1 MGLFVKKNYILFFT
15 FLVLTAFIFSGVS
28 YSKGMPSM
36 PNQNNAEKFGDLLND
51 NNHGQKIKDI
61 NIQKNQ
67 EKQEIQNEFKNEIQ
81 EKNEIK
87 NNDGSETDATNAEN
101 QANQLKQEK
110 QEVNKYYTE
119 ELKANGKENK
129 E

>member
-1 MGLFVKKNYILFFT
+1 VRKVGLSVMRTYILFFIFFT
-15 FLVLTAFIFSGVS
+15 LTAFIFSGLS
-28 YSKGMPSM
+28 YSKGMPNV
-36 PNQNNAEKFGDLLND
+36 PNQNNLEKFED
-51 NNHGQKIKDI
+51 NHGQKIKEI

-67 EKQEIQNEFKNEIQ
+67 EKKEIQNEFKNEIQ

-87 NNDGSETDATNAEN
+87 NNSGSETDTTNAEN
-101 QANQLKQEK
+101 EANQLKQEK

-129 E
+129 

>member
-1 MGLFVKKNYILFFT
+1 MRTYILFFIFFT
-15 FLVLTAFIFSGVS
+15 LTAFIFSGLS
-28 YSKGMPSM
+28 YSKGMPNV
-36 PNQNNAEKFGDLLND
+36 PNQNNLEKFED
-51 NNHGQKIKDI
+51 NHGQKIKEI

-67 EKQEIQNEFKNEIQ
+67 EKKEIQNEFKNEIQ

-87 NNDGSETDATNAEN
+87 NNSGSETDTTNAEN
-101 QANQLKQEK
+101 EANQLKQEK

-129 E
+129 

>member
-1 MGLFVKKNYILFFT
+1 MKNICLSFIV
-15 FLVLTAFIFSGVS
+15 FLMMSALVFSGVS
-28 YSKGMPSM
+28 YSKGPGAIS
-36 PNQNNAEKFGDLLND
+36 NQNKAENFGDFVND
-51 NNHGQKIKDI
+51 NNHGQQIKDI

-87 NNDGSETDATNAEN
+87 NNGGSEEETTNEQN
-101 QANQLKQEK
+101 QIDQLKQEK
-110 QEVNKYYTE
+110 KDINKEYTN
-119 ELKANGKENK
+119 ELKANGKENN

>member
-1 MGLFVKKNYILFFT
+1 VKRIYILFFI
-15 FLVLTAFIFSGVS
+15 FFVLTAFIFCGLS
-28 YSKGMPSM
+28 YSKGMPNV
-36 PNQNNAEKFGDLLND
+36 PNQNNLEKFED
-51 NNHGQKIKDI
+51 NHGQKIKEI

-67 EKQEIQNEFKNEIQ
+67 EKKEIQNEFKNEIQ

-87 NNDGSETDATNAEN
+87 NNSGSESDTTNAEN
-101 QANQLKQEK
+101 EANQLKQEK

-129 E
+129 